1 MAEIPTNIFTS
12 GGNDNAALMT
22 MLASRNNDGMSNSP
36 LTLIALLA
44 MMRNMGLDGNQ
55 NADRAAI
62 DAAVSA
68 ALAQNNQAN
77 NNAMLLLKD
86 IQDSS
91 QDVIAAV
98 NAGTT
103 STNNAIMQAEIA
115 NLQGQGNITTAIAD
129 SKYTAVNEIHEAASS
144 IMAAGT
150 ANTAQLAATLNT
162 LAMSLQAGHAEINAN
177 IAQAKY
183 DNTIATMQE
192 GEKTRTAL
200 AAVAAQLPT
209 QAYLDLER
217 QLLAEQSNHR
227 HTQTRQIVDS
237 GNTTVTNNI
246 STAVTQNQNQNL
258 LLSRLEAIAADL
270 QRNTNSTIAIGSIL
284 GNAAQTATNVR
295 Q

>member
-1 MAEIPTNIFTS
+1 MADQPNIFSMPS
-12 GGNDNAALMT
+12 GDNMMGGGGFMMGALMG
-22 MLASRNNDGMSNSP
+22 R
-36 LTLIALLA
+36 LLF
-44 MMRNMGLDGNQ
+44 NQ
-55 NADRAAI
+55 NGDNNNQNSDRSAI
-62 DAAVSA
+62 ESAVAS

-91 QDVIAAV
+91 QGVIAAV
-98 NAGTT
+98 TAGSNAATIAT
-103 STNNAIMQAEIA
+103 LNSEIA

-129 SKYTAVNEIHEAASS
+129 SKYSIANEVHEVGSEVIAS
-144 IMAAGT
+144 AT
-150 ANTAQLAATLNT
+150 ANTAQLAATMNT
-162 LAMSLQAGHAEINAN
+162 LASNLQAGHAEIKSA
-177 IAQAKY
+177 IAEAKY
-183 DNTIATMQE
+183 DNTIVTMAE
-192 GEKTRTAL
+192 AEKTRTAL
-200 AAVAAQLPT
+200 AAVAALLPT

-246 STAVTQNQNQNL
+246 SQAVAVSQTQNTL
-258 LLSRLEAIAADL
+258 LNAVEALRRDL
-270 QRNTNSTIAIGSIL
+270 QVNTQSTIAIGSTL